1 MSSAFGFGVAVGSS
15 GVVAVAE
22 VRCCLGT
29 GALGGL
35 VEALWYQCYFY
46 IAWKHEKGGDVC
58 CSITARCFPAAVV
71 SRRAWEWPP
80 PCPNSGT
87 ESSRFVPLLF
97 AICSVACHVP
107 EYIFFSFKECVIF
120 ASFPFAL
127 EIQWQKCRPLSQVS
141 LIIILSHYWFFFLY

>member
-1 MSSAFGFGVAVGSS
+1 MSSAFRFGIAMGSS
-15 GVVAVAE
+15 WVVAVAE
-22 VRCCLGT
+22 VRCWLGT

-46 IAWKHEKGGDVC
+46 TAWKHQKGGDVC

-71 SRRAWEWPP
+71 SRRAWELPP
-80 PCPNSGT
+80 SCPNSWT
-87 ESSRFVPLLF
+87 KSSSCCLPF
-97 AICSVACHVP
+97 AVWPVMFLSIS
-107 EYIFFSFKECVIF
+107 FFFLFKECIIF